1 MLATVLVDSHAAKR
15 LRQGHPWVFSNLIR
29 EVKGAAAPGD
39 VVRVARVSGSGEKEL
54 GTALYN
60 PNSLIVLRHLSWE
73 GQDLEG
79 DLFKRRLL
87 QARKLRERLYP
98 DSDSWRLC
106 HGESDF
112 LPGLVIDRYGD
123 GYVVQS
129 YSMGMDRRQ
138 AQVAEVLADS
148 FGAAWV
154 VERNESPLRSLEGLP
169 DRSGLLHGEDP
180 GRIEVSIPPARF
192 ALEPLSGQ
200 KTGLFLD
207 QRENRWAAARHARGA
222 RVYETHCHAG
232 GFSLHAALA
241 GAESVEAVDSSESA
255 VALARANAE
264 LNGVADRC
272 TFTAADAM
280 EDMAARYRRKEHF
293 NLVMVDPPSYT
304 RSKKQLPQARRA
316 LRELNRRAMT
326 LLEPGGVLVT
336 SCCSHHVHEDT
347 FLEQLQRAAAE
358 AGRVLRL
365 VEKRQQSPDHPI
377 LVAMPESR
385 YLSCVIAEVF

>member
-1 MLATVLVDSHAAKR
+1 MSATVLVDSLAAKR
-15 LRQGHPWVFSNLIR
+15 LRQGHPWVFSNLVR
-29 EVKGAAAPGD
+29 EVEGAPGPGE
-39 VVRVARVSGSGEKEL
+39 VVRVKRASGKGDKDL

-60 PNSLIVLRHLSWE
+60 PNSLIVLRHLSWTGE
-73 GQDLEG
+73 DLDAE
-79 DLFKRRLL
+79 LFKRRLL
-87 QARKLRERLYP
+87 GARKLRDRLYP

-112 LPGLVIDRYGD
+112 LPGLIVDRYGD
-123 GYVVQS
+123 GFVVQS
-129 YSMGMDRRQ
+129 FSAAMDRRQ
-138 AQVAEVLADS
+138 DLVAEVLTES

-154 VERNESPLRSLEGLP
+154 VERNGSPLRALEGLP
-169 DRSGLLHGEDP
+169 ERSGLLAGEDP

-192 ALEPLSGQ
+192 AVEPLVGQ

-207 QRENRWAAARHARGA
+207 QRENRWAAARHAKDA

-241 GAESVEAVDSSESA
+241 GAASVEAVDSSESA
-255 VALARANAE
+255 IELARANAE

-272 TFTAADAM
+272 SFEVADAL
-280 EDMAARYRRKEHF
+280 EDMSARHRRRERF
-293 NLVMVDPPSYT
+293 DLVMVDPPSYT

-326 LLEPGGVLVT
+326 LLSPGGVLVT

-347 FLEQLQRAAAE
+347 FLEQLQRAATE
-358 AGRVLRL
+358 ADRVLRIL
-365 VEKRQQSPDHPI
+365 EKRQQSPDHPM
-377 LVAMPESR
+377 LAAMPESR
-385 YLSCVIAEVF
+385 YLTCVVAEVF

>member
-1 MLATVLVDSHAAKR
+1 MSATVIVDSLAAKR
-15 LRQGHPWVFSNLIR
+15 LRQGHPWVFSNLVR
-29 EVKGAAAPGD
+29 EVQGAPGPGD
-39 VVRVARVSGSGEKEL
+39 VVRVLRGEKDL

-73 GQDLEG
+73 GHDLDG

-87 QARKLRERLYP
+87 QARRLRDRLYP

-129 YSMGMDRRQ
+129 FAAGMDKRQ
-138 AQVAEVLADS
+138 GQVAEVLADH

-154 VERNESPLRSLEGLP
+154 VERNASPLRSLEGLP
-169 DRSGLLHGEDP
+169 DRSGLLHGADP
-180 GRIEVSIPPARF
+180 GRVEVSIPPARF
-192 ALEPLSGQ
+192 AVEPLSGQ

-207 QRENRWAAARHARGA
+207 QRENRWAAARHAKGA

-241 GAESVEAVDSSESA
+241 GAESVEAVDSSEPA
-255 VALARANAE
+255 LELARANAE
-264 LNGVADRC
+264 LNSVADRC
-272 TFTAADAM
+272 VFTAADAM
-280 EDMAARYRRKEHF
+280 EDMAARYRRKERF
-293 NLVMVDPPSYT
+293 DLVMVDPPSYT

-326 LLEPGGVLVT
+326 LLESGGVLVS
-336 SCCSHHVHEDT
+336 SCCSHHVHEET

-358 AGRVLRL
+358 AGRVLRIL
-365 VEKRQQSPDHPI
+365 EKRQQSPDHPM
-377 LVAMPESR
+377 LAAMPESR